1 MRADARPA
9 LPFHF
14 LARETQAP
22 TPGERALARARSVVC
37 LAFAAF
43 LAAVAI
49 APTLAIA
56 GLIARRCAGPREA
69 CTLAA

>member
-1 MRADARPA
+1 M
-9 LPFHF
+9 
-14 LARETQAP
+14 ARETQAL
-22 TPGERALARARSVVC
+22 TPGERALARAWVGFRSVVC